1 MLHRLRQDRLRSP
14 LVRLL
19 LVAMV
24 VRALVPVGFMPAASA
39 GWPSLQ
45 ICGPAALLLSGG
57 GLASSQDGG
66 ATHPGTAH
74 EACPFALSPAAAPLP
89 QALSA
94 ALFVPAASA
103 PPDEPSLIPA
113 ARAVFRAHR
122 PRGPPSPA

>member
-1 MLHRLRQDRLRSP
+1 MLHRLRHDRFRLP

-45 ICGPAALLLSGG
+45 ICGPAALLLAGDDTTS
-57 GLASSQDGG
+57 LLTGG

-89 QALSA
+89 QVLSA

-103 PPDEPSLIPA
+103 LADEPSLIPA
-113 ARAVFRAHR
+113 ARAVLRAHR

>member
-1 MLHRLRQDRLRSP
+1 MLQAIRQHRVRSP

-19 LVAMV
+19 LVTMV
-24 VRALVPVGFMPAASA
+24 LRALVPVGFMPAADA

-45 ICGPAALLLSGG
+45 ICGPAAALLAGAEGAPS
-57 GLASSQDGG
+57 ADG
-66 ATHPGTAH
+66 ATTHPGTAH

-89 QALSA
+89 PLVFAD
-94 ALFVPAASA
+94 LFVPAAA
-103 PPDEPSLIPA
+103 AAPDEPSLIPP

>member
-1 MLHRLRQDRLRSP
+1 MLQGLRHHRLRTP

-24 VRALVPVGFMPAASA
+24 LRALVPVGFMPAADA

-45 ICGPAALLLSGG
+45 ICGPAAMLLSGG
-57 GLASSQDGG
+57 DDLSAQAGG

-89 QALSA
+89 PLVFAD
-94 ALFVPAASA
+94 LFVPAAA
-103 PPDEPSLIPA
+103 AAPDEPSLIPP